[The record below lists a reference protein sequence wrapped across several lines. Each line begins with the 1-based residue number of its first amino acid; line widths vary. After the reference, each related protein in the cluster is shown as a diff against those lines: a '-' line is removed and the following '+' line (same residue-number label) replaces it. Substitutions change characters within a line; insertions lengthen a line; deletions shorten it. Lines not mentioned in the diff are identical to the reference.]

1 LESYE
6 VPPVEL
12 CAQNKACIDRCCRS
26 STRHEQ
32 SYYLLCPAVP
42 RRTIPSPHK
51 PRAAVQRITAAGLP
65 SPKAHCQHE
74 INELS
79 QKDNISAADACW
91 HAPADNL
98 THHRLRSRRTTSS
111 AARSSV
117 PPFRVHAHCLLPYGS
132 RSRRWHLDGALWH
145 RQAIHKGQEFFRQVA
160 CLRWLRV
167 ETSRTSMPTRL
178 PTREAGLWALVVRI
192 GHTPW
197 FVRLVVLW
205 WYVPLRLLK
214 LPEVRELC
222 SDRARRASSPA
233 AHPPRRRGR
242 PTQRRR
248 SPATSSLT
256 TTCPGRPALVLPRCT
271 QWRCALRQT
280 ATTKGRAYR
289 TPQ

>member
-1 LESYE
+1 MESYE

-51 PRAAVQRITAAGLP
+51 PRAAAQRITAAGLP
-65 SPKAHCQHE
+65 SPKAHRQHE

-98 THHRLRSRRTTSS
+98 THHRPRSRRTTSS

-132 RSRRWHLDGALWH
+132 RSRRWHLDGALCIA
-145 RQAIHKGQEFFRQVA
+145 RQF
-160 CLRWLRV
+160 
-167 ETSRTSMPTRL
+167 
-178 PTREAGLWALVVRI
+178 
-192 GHTPW
+192 
-197 FVRLVVLW
+197 
-205 WYVPLRLLK
+205 
-214 LPEVRELC
+214 
-222 SDRARRASSPA
+222 
-233 AHPPRRRGR
+233 
-242 PTQRRR
+242 
-248 SPATSSLT
+248 
-256 TTCPGRPALVLPRCT
+256 
-271 QWRCALRQT
+271 
-280 ATTKGRAYR
+280 TKGRSFFDKLPAFAGCLQNSSR
-289 TPQ
+289 TMPTW